1 MMRNNVIVL
10 MVSLLIVIGFGSGCG
25 RVTSSLNLES
35 NSESNKASSAADS
48 IIIYKTSSSLGL
60 SVSGTTQGSFHVET
74 RAGDCAAYRHQPDI
88 ICEPNYPIT
97 LATAEYGSRAT
108 FEDINLYYNDALNGD
123 LLQVASHV
131 GAEDDIVI
139 AVLDSGL
146 NLDRYPE
153 LKKNLWQ
160 NKMEIPNNG
169 IDDDGNGYIDDI
181 HGWNFTAQNADIKG
195 QNADHGT
202 DVATVLLAVTA
213 QHPNIKIMVLKIFD
227 GSTGHM
233 SHAINA
239 MNYAINNGAK
249 LSNHSYTSVDESE
262 AFKTIAAD
270 RPDHLIIAA
279 SGNEAKS
286 IDSNPRYPASYELD
300 NVISVGAIQ
309 KATGLRAMYS
319 NYGNTVDVFTIGELV
334 INNTPKWGTSYAAP
348 VISAMLA
355 LGQYNSDLSAMQ
367 IKEKLV
373 QSADINTKHDRVANI
388 SRFIES
394 TRKTSVCGLEL
405 IVGR

>member
-1 MMRNNVIVL
+1 MVRNIRIVL
-10 MVSLLIVIGFGSGCG
+10 MVSLLMVIGFGSGCG

-35 NSESNKASSAADS
+35 NSKSHKVSSAADS

-74 RAGDCAAYRHQPDI
+74 RAGDCTAYRHQPDI

-108 FEDINLYYNDALNGD
+108 FEDINLYYNDALNKD

-131 GAEDDIVI
+131 NAEDDIVI

-146 NLDRYPE
+146 DLDRYPE

-309 KATGLRAMYS
+309 KTTGLRAMYS
-319 NYGNTVDVFTIGELV
+319 NYGNTVDIFTIGQLV
-334 INNTPKWGTSYAAP
+334 KNNTSKWGTSYAAP

-367 IKEKLV
+367 IKEKLI
-373 QSADINTKHDRVANI
+373 QFSNINANHDRVANI

-394 TRKTSVCGLEL
+394 TRKSSVCGLEL
-405 IVGR
+405 IGGR